1 MLITYESRTYRSGGI
16 EKSSMKHTIE
26 VNGIKIY
33 AYHGCLP
40 EEEKIGGHY
49 MVDVMLNTNFSEAAF
64 TDDLSKTVDYVLIN
78 QVVKEEMA
86 IRSKL
91 IEQVGQRIV
100 DRIKREAAGIHFL
113 RVKVTKLAPP
123 INGDVDNVAIVIEE

>member
-1 MLITYESRTYRSGGI
+1 
-16 EKSSMKHTIE
+16 MKHTIE

-33 AYHGCLP
+33 AFHGCLP

-49 MVDVMLNTNFSEAAF
+49 LVDVMLNTDFTQAAIA
-64 TDDLSKTVDYVLIN
+64 DDLSFTVDYVLIN
-78 QVVKEEMA
+78 HIVKEEMA

-100 DRIKREAAGIHFL
+100 DELKKQFATLKKVE
-113 RVKVTKLAPP
+113 VKVTKLNPP
-123 INGDVDNVAIVIEE
+123 MKGDVERVSIVIAS

>member
-1 MLITYESRTYRSGGI
+1 
-16 EKSSMKHTIE
+16 MKHTIE

-33 AYHGCLP
+33 AFHGCLP

-49 MVDVMLNTNFSEAAF
+49 VVDVMLNTNFSEAAL
-64 TDDLSKTVDYVLIN
+64 TDELSKTVDYVLIN
-78 QVVKEEMA
+78 HIVKEEMA

-100 DRIKREAAGIHFL
+100 ARIKREAKGIDFL
-113 RVKVTKLAPP
+113 RVKVTKITPP
-123 INGDVDNVAIVIEE
+123 INGDVDNVAIIIEE

>member
-1 MLITYESRTYRSGGI
+1 
-16 EKSSMKHTIE
+16 MKHTIE

-33 AYHGCLP
+33 AFHGCLP

-49 MVDVMLNTNFSEAAF
+49 LVDVMLNTNFTQAAIA
-64 TDDLSKTVDYVLIN
+64 DDLSFTVDYVLIN
-78 QVVKEEMA
+78 HIVKEEMA

-91 IEQVGQRIV
+91 IEQVGQRIF
-100 DRIKREAAGIHFL
+100 DRITRETKVIDFL
-113 RVKVTKLAPP
+113 RVKVTKLTPP